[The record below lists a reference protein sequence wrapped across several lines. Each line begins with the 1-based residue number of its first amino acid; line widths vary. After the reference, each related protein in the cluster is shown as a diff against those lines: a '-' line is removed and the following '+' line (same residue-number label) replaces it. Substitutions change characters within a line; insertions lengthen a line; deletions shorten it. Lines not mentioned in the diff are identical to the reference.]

1 MSELLRQIVRSVLLE
16 ANPAASRASA
26 ERSIQDV
33 AKSMYGD
40 IFKGGTRSRHGEIRL
55 QPKDPKFKLSS
66 EQIAGLLASAGHPVD
81 TVANPGDANSKS
93 GKFKTYITTTGYS
106 VVFAGGGNAGQ
117 TRENTLVSELLSVID
132 GAKPTP
138 HLMDLLG
145 KLAVNPKDIVSAD
158 LASAKRVKRPLS
170 TKPTDVGE
178 LISDVTIGLIDGS
191 RIFVSLKVSTGGG
204 LSLVNLGY
212 TGAFTINTASGTI
225 ATTAHQY
232 DKVLAAVGL
241 NKVKIAKG
249 IQSIV
254 RGDPM
259 KNVVEDAPKFDV
271 NALRGYLSSA
281 YGYGYWYVKESKS
294 GWEVVDLTTLDK
306 LIEHVGDPKVEG
318 VVYPGIS
325 TARPGTAS
333 SRSRSIVTT
342 SKGRR
347 YEFVVRNTEGTGM
360 VPTKILVDIK

>member
-1 MSELLRQIVRSVLLE
+1 MSELLRQIVRSVILE
-16 ANPAASRASA
+16 ATPVSRASA

-33 AKSMYGD
+33 AKSMFGD
-40 IFKGGTRSRHGEIRL
+40 VFKGGTRSRHGEIRL
-55 QPKDPKFKLSS
+55 QPKDPKFKLSY
-66 EQIAGLLASAGHPVD
+66 EQIAGLLASAGHPVQV
-81 TVANPGDANSKS
+81 VANPGDPNSKS

-132 GAKPTP
+132 GAKPSP

-145 KLAVNPKDIVSAD
+145 KLAVNPRDIVSAD

-170 TKPTDVGE
+170 TKPIDVGE
-178 LISDVTIGLIDGS
+178 LISDVTVGLRGGAH
-191 RIFVSLKVSTGGG
+191 IFISLKLDTGGN
-204 LSLVNLGY
+204 LSLSNVGY
-212 TGAFTINTASGTI
+212 TGAFALNTAGGAITL
-225 ATTAHQY
+225 AKHQY
-232 DKVLAAVGL
+232 DPLLAAVGL
-241 NKVKIAKG
+241 SKTRIAKG
-249 IQSIV
+249 LQSIV

-259 KNVVEDAPKFDV
+259 KNVVDDAPRFDGDT
-271 NALRGYLSSA
+271 LRGYLSSA

-294 GWEVVDLTTLDK
+294 GWEVVDLTTFDK
-306 LIEHVGDPKVEG
+306 LAEHVGEPRVEK

-325 TARPGTAS
+325 LSRPLAAS
-333 SRSRSIVTT
+333 SRSRAIVTT

-347 YEFVVRNTEGTGM
+347 YEFVVRNTEGTGL